1 MFVCLFCIGVRSER
15 LSARVSATALNYA
28 ATLALVLTLGGCAQ
42 FWMVSPADAPV
53 AEAKNLP
60 GNMPLESR
68 GVDDWLRFAD
78 SMRRAS
84 STEFAREMEQAR
96 LAFNHDKSDWRRLQ
110 YGYLLLLPNHKQHDV
125 LRALA
130 VLEPVARDNRNLDG
144 ELRPM
149 AGLLYAMASEQQ
161 RLEDALEQS
170 QQKLREEQRRA
181 DAAEQRATQALIKL
195 DTLRA
200 LEQNLYHRRD
210 KVKN

>member
-1 MFVCLFCIGVRSER
+1 MRGLKAWVPVVVLFR
-15 LSARVSATALNYA
+15 LSMF
-28 ATLALVLTLGGCAQ
+28 ALVLMLGGCAQ
-42 FWMVSPADAPV
+42 FWMESPVDAPL
-53 AEAKNLP
+53 AEAKTPPSNV
-60 GNMPLESR
+60 PLELR

-78 SMRRAS
+78 SVRRS
-84 STEFAREMEQAR
+84 SSAEFAREMEQTR

-130 VLEPVARDNRNLDG
+130 VLEPVARDSRSADA
-144 ELRPM
+144 ELRPL

-161 RLEDALEQS
+161 RLEDTLEQS

-200 LEQNLYHRRD
+200 LEQNLYRRRD

>member
-1 MFVCLFCIGVRSER
+1 MRGLRAWVSVVVLFR
-15 LSARVSATALNYA
+15 LSMV
-28 ATLALVLTLGGCAQ
+28 ALVLMLGGCAQ
-42 FWMVSPADAPV
+42 FWMESPVDAPL
-53 AEAKNLP
+53 AEAKTP
-60 GNMPLESR
+60 PSNMPLELR

-78 SMRRAS
+78 SVRRTS
-84 STEFAREMEQAR
+84 GVEFAREMEQTR

-130 VLEPVARDNRNLDG
+130 VLEPVARDSRSIDA
-144 ELRPM
+144 ELRPL

-181 DAAEQRATQALIKL
+181 DTAEQRATQALIKL

-200 LEQNLYHRRD
+200 LEQNLYRRRD